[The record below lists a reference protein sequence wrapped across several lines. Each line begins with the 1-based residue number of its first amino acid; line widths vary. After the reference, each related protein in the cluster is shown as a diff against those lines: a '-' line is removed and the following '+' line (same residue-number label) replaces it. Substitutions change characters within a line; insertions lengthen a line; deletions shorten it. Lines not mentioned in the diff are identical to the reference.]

1 MTRSGRH
8 GGFAGGFGY
17 VGGRRQVA
25 LIRPT
30 ADPILAQLCAALDA
44 TYGGSIERV
53 VLFGSPARCESMPI
67 RITTWPRSCAPR
79 PTSDVKCID
88 WPR

>member
-53 VLFGSPARCESMPI
+53 VLFGSPARCD
-67 RITTWPRSCAPR
+67 ADAD
-79 PTSDVKCID
+79 SDYDVAAFLRAAAD
-88 WPR
+88 Q